1 MPIASK
7 RGVQC
12 RATTT
17 SYLAFIIITL
27 SKN

>member
-1 MPIASK
+1 MPIALK

-12 RATTT
+12 KATTI